1 MPNSP
6 KLEKIFEAWWEL
18 EHCLPAKRAEFES
31 ELNRLVDD
39 IVSQSDQ
46 RLNREQI
53 LDHLFSPYKEYR
65 GQRRKN
71 AQIQIAQTAVKK

>member
-6 KLEKIFEAWWEL
+6 KLERIFEAWWEV
-18 EHCLPAKRAEFES
+18 EHCPSAKRAEFES
-31 ELNRLVDD
+31 ELNRLVDE
-39 IVSQSDQ
+39 IVLQSGQ

-65 GQRRKN
+65 KQRRIN
-71 AQIQIAQTAVKK
+71 AQIQIAQAAVKK